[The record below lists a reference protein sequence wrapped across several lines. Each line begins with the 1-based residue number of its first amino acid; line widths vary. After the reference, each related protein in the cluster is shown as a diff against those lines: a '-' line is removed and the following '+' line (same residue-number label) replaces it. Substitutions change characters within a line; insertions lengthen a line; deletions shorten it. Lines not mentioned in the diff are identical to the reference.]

1 MNQQRELIYRQRR
14 QVLQEENLKDIVTQM
29 IEEATGR
36 LMDAYCPE
44 GVHQE
49 EWDLTGLLSQF
60 EQLFITGRTFASKRD
75 AFLAEME
82 NTPRSGRQELKD
94 KLRDY
99 VLAKYAQRE
108 AELGSET
115 LREIERVVLLRVVDE
130 KWMEHLDAMDDLR
143 EGIGLRAYGQKDPL
157 VEYKRESYEM
167 FQQMIAAI
175 QEEVVRFVFRVKVVQ
190 EPQARSQQLVENR
203 YAEEEAQ
210 RPTHRESK
218 VGRNALCP
226 CGSGKKY
233 KKCCGRAAS

>member
-1 MNQQRELIYRQRR
+1 M
-14 QVLQEENLKDIVTQM
+14 
-29 IEEATGR
+29 
-36 LMDAYCPE
+36 
-44 GVHQE
+44 
-49 EWDLTGLLSQF
+49 
-60 EQLFITGRTFASKRD
+60 
-75 AFLAEME
+75 
-82 NTPRSGRQELKD
+82 
-94 KLRDY
+94 
-99 VLAKYAQRE
+99 
-108 AELGSET
+108 ET

-175 QEEVVRFVFRVKVVQ
+175 QEEVARYVFRVKVVQ
-190 EPQARSQQLVENR
+190 EPQVRPQQLVENR
-203 YAEEEAQ
+203 YAEEEVQ
-210 RPTHRESK
+210 RPARREVK